1 VVATF
6 LVEAYEPRGGAGAL
20 AALEGRARDA
30 ARARGVRYVR
40 SIFTPQDELCLHVF
54 ESSSRERL
62 EQALA
67 AAGFGYVRVTE
78 AAELPLSQRGRAEAR
93 ARQERRNR

>member
-1 VVATF
+1 MATF

-30 ARARGVRYVR
+30 ARARGIRYVR

-54 ESSSRERL
+54 ESSSHERL
-62 EQALA
+62 EQVLA

-78 AAELPLSQRGRAEAR
+78 AAELPRSHGDRAEAG
-93 ARQERRNR
+93 AREERRNR

>member
-1 VVATF
+1 MATF
-6 LVEAYEPRGGAGAL
+6 LVETYEPPARGSAL
-20 AALEGRARDA
+20 AALEEGARAA
-30 ARARGVRYVR
+30 ARARGIRYVR

-54 ESSSRERL
+54 ESPTCERL

-78 AAELPLSQRGRAEAR
+78 AAELPRSQRDRAEAR
-93 ARQERRNR
+93 ALKERRNR